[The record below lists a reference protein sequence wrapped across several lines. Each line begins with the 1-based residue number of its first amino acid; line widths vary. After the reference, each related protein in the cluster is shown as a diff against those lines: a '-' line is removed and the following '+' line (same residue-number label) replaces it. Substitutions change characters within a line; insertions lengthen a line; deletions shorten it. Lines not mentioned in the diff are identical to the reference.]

1 MVPDGAH
8 RVQIVISV
16 IFQDA
21 GALAAPVHPDNIIGS
36 GLACLLPPCN
46 MKSVGYSHLT
56 PIGYLPMDHINHHR
70 RRLLTL
76 SCAALGLSVL
86 PQTSLAMLST
96 PRPRILTLNNLNTG
110 ESLKAE
116 FFNGKGY
123 NSAELSRLN
132 HFFRDY
138 RANKVTKI
146 DPRLFDH
153 LYRLQVLLGSNKPVQ
168 LVSGYRSHETN
179 IELRA
184 RSSGVAK
191 HSYHTLGKAM
201 DFHIEGTQLVNIR
214 KAALKLRM
222 GGVGYYPSSNFV
234 HIDTGPIRT
243 W

>member
-1 MVPDGAH
+1 M
-8 RVQIVISV
+8 VQIVIPV
-16 IFQDA
+16 IFHAA
-21 GALAAPVHPDNIIGS
+21 GALATRIYPNHLVKSSGS
-36 GLACLLPPCN
+36 FRLPPFAAWN
-46 MKSVGYSHLT
+46 LGISLLM

-76 SCAALGLSVL
+76 SCATLGLAVL
-86 PQTSLAMLST
+86 PQTSFAMLST

-123 NSAELSRLN
+123 NPEELTRLN

-153 LYRLQVLLGSNKPVQ
+153 LFRLQVLLGSNKPVQ

-179 IELRA
+179 SELRA

-201 DFHIEGTQLVNIR
+201 DFHIEGMQLGNIR

-234 HIDTGPIRT
+234 HIDTGPVRT